1 MPRTAPAAGTPL
13 ALMKDRARRAYAD
26 ACDAE
31 TPLAPLFQRWLA
43 ETISA
48 ADGKPA
54 AVRVEMFRR
63 TAALFEL
70 AADRAGW
77 ARGPM
82 R

>member
-1 MPRTAPAAGTPL
+1 MCRS
-13 ALMKDRARRAYAD
+13 DRPWR
-26 ACDAE
+26 
-31 TPLAPLFQRWLA
+31 PRWLA

-54 AVRVEMFRR
+54 AVRIEMFRR

-77 ARGPM
+77 ARGAM

>member
-1 MPRTAPAAGTPL
+1 MPAT
-13 ALMKDRARRAYAD
+13 RRRRWRRYS
-26 ACDAE
+26 
-31 TPLAPLFQRWLA
+31 RWLA

-54 AVRVEMFRR
+54 GVRTEMFRR

-70 AADRAGW
+70 AADHAGW
-77 ARGPM
+77 AAGRM

>member
-1 MPRTAPAAGTPL
+1 
-13 ALMKDRARRAYAD
+13 MKDRARRAYAD

-31 TPLAPLFQRWLA
+31 TPLAPQRWLA

-54 AVRVEMFRR
+54 GVRTEMFRR

-70 AADRAGW
+70 AADHAGW
-77 ARGPM
+77 AAGRM